1 MNLNEFTDLNDYM
14 DFLNNLCIYITF
26 FYSIILIL
34 DELFN
39 IGIFTY
45 NYTYNYNYGT
55 ATQKFNGVNTIEC
68 ETSRFKTYNNIN
80 FFKTDIFN
88 NTYFNYLIT
97 VSITLITII
106 SSISYGIYFYY
117 TIIDTSAFCK
127 YDISDELMSYPK
139 KFLKCICNDCHKIL
153 PNCSINYLILFVIII
168 IIPIAY
174 IIKLFLKYDFT
185 PTSNLLF
192 MIISIVLFSYIYNIY
207 DNNQTKSSSE
217 IIKEILIFFF
227 FTIIF
232 IISLLVHKN
241 IYDTYN
247 DSSLNTNL
255 KDDYV
260 MYDIY
265 KQAPPNKPSPIPLPI
280 FKGNNLLKTFKYIDG
295 GDIKDTDYDNK
306 KLIVDKYYSDK
317 KDYEKAMIEYNIKN
331 DSYNSMIEKQRL
343 KLDDKTYYFDIM
355 INMLGI
361 KNHLNIMIIITII
374 ILFVLYYY
382 YDEELFLSGMIYLIN
397 VLILITLINAIT
409 FYNTYLNKYI
419 IYEPSSYYKNDI
431 TIANTKL
438 NMYFNSG
445 NGDNFYHILNNN
457 ASINYNINDDFNRN
471 NIINSIKTL
480 TSMSNFNIDNIKLI
494 TNNINKYNDL
504 NTQKKLE
511 KKDVLDSIIYYNF
524 ALNEDTTDTV
534 STSRDASTLTNLI
547 DAQNTAYENAIGDES
562 NVHKCNLTTNQETYI
577 SSVQAVA
584 LARAR
589 IAIKNALQELF
600 YQIDKIIIYKNN
612 QIDNFKIITNLNL
625 YFSSNSFQIMLNL
638 SNYYAYLYYKLY
650 FYKSSILNY
659 LNSGNSN
666 YKVEYLK
673 LYNSLEKIILLLTPY
688 KSNIILSECN
698 NNTFIKPTSDEGKK
712 YIFENNIIETAIKT
726 KVDTFLYDDLSTKY
740 DIILQNINTILF
752 NYDSSKKY
760 INSDILII
768 NDHSTTAN
776 IISSSLTD
784 DDKRTN
790 DTNAAYIIPITD
802 AIKNIINKSIY
813 LSIDNSNNN
822 SIASTIQDS
831 FIQPFIKIG
840 ESNFYEFPN
849 KIKDNN
855 NNDIIISIKKTAD
868 LLKYEKIYY
877 YINNKISDNDL
888 NGNKYI
894 LKSTYNDDNNS
905 NQFKLSKLIK
915 YNIYT
920 PKDGGNTPETTKITH
935 ESPLYLPTNIYK
947 YNNDTS
953 YLTFKKIIIN
963 VLYHNLVNITT
974 QFDNNDLK
982 NLFAE
987 ATIDNSKINLY
998 NFTSL
1003 FTALPSEYDLKNLT
1017 GFIKGITSTTII
1029 NDFTALTPKNVLGFI
1044 ILLYNIYNYDS
1055 NKLISIIEYLI
1066 YMQASNPL
1074 ISSSPST
1081 MFNDL
1086 STIFSKTSP
1095 SLNNNDLVKDLNNIQ
1110 SKIIKPKNEKD
1121 YIRNN
1126 YLNVDL
1132 IKYYEKNKY
1141 LLSLILNIYSNIFI
1155 NIKSVIS
1162 SIDKSNLCFSSN
1174 DKYVIEQN
1182 LYNHISK
1189 YYTLGTSLPL
1199 TTVNIKPAFFNK
1211 ESKQKLLDINQEII
1225 NVFKIIDFIFDNLTS
1240 DSDTTSLSKEQDEI
1254 IKNYNFYNPEL
1265 YNNIKNFTQ
1274 EELFINCNYVNKY
1287 NNLETSKLELFKYN
1301 CDNVAYN
1308 FPILLIIFV
1317 VIFGEAYLI
1326 KY

>member
-26 FYSIILIL
+26 FYSIVLIL

-88 NTYFNYLIT
+88 NTYSNYLIT

-117 TIIDTSAFCK
+117 TIINASAFCK

-207 DNNQTKSSSE
+207 DTNQTKSSSE

-255 KDDYV
+255 KDDYI

-265 KQAPPNKPSPIPLPI
+265 KQTAPNKPSPIPLPI
-280 FKGNNLLKTFKYIDG
+280 FNGNDLLKTFKYIDG

-306 KLIVDKYYSDK
+306 KLIIDKYYSDK

-331 DSYNSMIEKQRL
+331 DNYNSMIEKQRL

-355 INMLGI
+355 MNMLGI
-361 KNHLNIMIIITII
+361 KNRLNLMIIILII
-374 ILFVLYYY
+374 ILLGLYYY

-431 TIANTKL
+431 SIANTKL

-457 ASINYNINDDFNRN
+457 ASINYNINDDLNRN
-471 NIINSIKTL
+471 TIINSVRTL
-480 TSMSNFNIDNIKLI
+480 SSMSNFNIDNIKLI
-494 TNNINKYNDL
+494 TNNIDQYNKL
-504 NTQKKLE
+504 NKQNKLE
-511 KKDVLDSIIYYNF
+511 KNNELDSVIYYNF
-524 ALNEDTTDTV
+524 NIPTE
-534 STSRDASTLTNLI
+534 TL
-547 DAQNTAYENAIGDES
+547 QF
-562 NVHKCNLTTNQETYI
+562 
-577 SSVQAVA
+577 SSSD
-584 LARAR
+584 
-589 IAIKNALQELF
+589 IKNPIQFLF
-600 YQIDKIIIYKNN
+600 SGINQIIIYKNN

-625 YFSSNSFQIMLNL
+625 NFSSKSYQIMLNL
-638 SNYYAYLYYKLY
+638 SNYYAYLYYKLN
-650 FYKSSILNY
+650 FYKSLILKY
-659 LNSGNSN
+659 LNNNINKIKRTEYSN
-666 YKVEYLK
+666 
-673 LYNSLEKIILLLTPY
+673 LYHSLEKTIFLLEPYKTKIIIYTSITASPKIEIGENNKRYIFDNNIILLKINEIVASTSTTIADSDY
-688 KSNIILSECN
+688 DTIL
-698 NNTFIKPTSDEGKK
+698 
-712 YIFENNIIETAIKT
+712 NNII
-726 KVDTFLYDDLSTKY
+726 
-740 DIILQNINTILF
+740 TILF
-752 NYDSSKKY
+752 NYDNTRIY
-760 INSDILII
+760 INFKKDIDDSSGSPIKIKI
-768 NDHSTTAN
+768 NNVD
-776 IISSSLTD
+776 
-784 DDKRTN
+784 N
-790 DTNAAYIIPITD
+790 D
-802 AIKNIINKSIY
+802 IY
-813 LSIDNSNNN
+813 LSIDTT
-822 SIASTIQDS
+822 SIITQNQSKI
-831 FIQPFIKIG
+831 IQPSITI
-840 ESNFYEFPN
+840 SSIHYYEFPN
-849 KIKDNN
+849 KITDNH
-855 NNDIIISIKKTAD
+855 NNDIILKISN
-868 LLKYEKIYY
+868 LLENNVKY
-877 YINNKISDNDL
+877 YINDKISDEDL
-888 NGNKYI
+888 NNNTYK
-894 LKSTYNDDNNS
+894 LKSNFKDDKNIKEL
-905 NQFKLSKLIK
+905 KLNKTK
-915 YNIYT
+915 TNIYSSS
-920 PKDGGNTPETTKITH
+920 KIGNSDYICD
-935 ESPLYLPTNIYK
+935 SSLYLPTKIYK
-947 YNNDTS
+947 HNSDDYK
-953 YLTFKKIIIN
+953 LLFKKIILN
-963 VLYHNLVNITT
+963 VLYNNLINITT

-982 NLFAE
+982 NLFSPSS
-987 ATIDNSKINLY
+987 IDNTQINFY
-998 NFTSL
+998 DFSSFFTKPNDVVTS
-1003 FTALPSEYDLKNLT
+1003 YDLKDLNS
-1017 GFIKGITSTTII
+1017 FIKDITSTTTIS
-1029 NDFTALTPKNVLGFI
+1029 DSSPNVLGFI
-1044 ILLYNIYNYDS
+1044 ILLYNIYNYNINS
-1055 NKLISIIEYLI
+1055 NKIISIIEYFI
-1066 YMQASNPL
+1066 YIQSSNP
-1074 ISSSPST
+1074 INSINI
-1081 MFNDL
+1081 FNDVFPL
-1086 STIFSKTSP
+1086 S
-1095 SLNNNDLVKDLNNIQ
+1095 NNNDLVKDLNSIPG
-1110 SKIIKPKNEKD
+1110 KTIKPKNEKD

-1126 YLNVDL
+1126 YLNMDL
-1132 IKYYEKNKY
+1132 IRHYEKNKH
-1141 LLSLILNIYSNIFI
+1141 LVSLILNIYSNIFT
-1155 NIKSVIS
+1155 NVKSVIS
-1162 SIDKSNLCFSSN
+1162 SIDKTNLCFSSN
-1174 DKYVIEQN
+1174 DKYAIEQN

-1199 TTVNIKPAFFNK
+1199 RSVNIKPAFFNK

-1225 NVFKIIDFIFDNLTS
+1225 NVFKIIDFLFENVSS
-1240 DSDTTSLSKEQDEI
+1240 DSNNNTLSKEQDEI

-1317 VIFGEAYLI
+1317 VVFGEAYLI